1 MGLFQ
6 SDNYWKK
13 KARSAKL
20 QSAPLDPE
28 AAWRKA
34 VTSSTLWLVG
44 GIALIAFYLSGARAG
59 VVTIDSG
66 VMILL
71 VLIGCYC
78 LYLGLRRWAN
88 CGSRNRAPKEKRS
101 KPVCG
106 RMKLHR
112 VHRA

>member
-71 VLIGCYC
+71 VLLPVSGFGAGQIVEAET
-78 LYLGLRRWAN
+78 GLQKKKEV
-88 CGSRNRAPKEKRS
+88 NRCA
-101 KPVCG
+101 
-106 RMKLHR
+106 
-112 VHRA
+112 AA

>member
-66 VMILL
+66 VMQI
-71 VLIGCYC
+71 VEAET
-78 LYLGLRRWAN
+78 GLQRKKEV
-88 CGSRNRAPKEKRS
+88 NRCA
-101 KPVCG
+101 
-106 RMKLHR
+106 
-112 VHRA
+112 AA

>member
-78 LYLGLRRWAN
+78 LYLASALGKLWRQKP
-88 CGSRNRAPKEKRS
+88 GSKR
-101 KPVCG
+101 K
-106 RMKLHR
+106 KK
-112 VHRA
+112 